1 MGNAFASVGGLKTQ
15 GRNQIQNE
23 GGGILNGGTHIIKS
37 DERARK

>member
-1 MGNAFASVGGLKTQ
+1 MGNAFASVGGLERKE
-15 GRNQIQNE
+15 RIQNE